1 MIYERIGILCLF
13 FKEYYIYN
21 MYTFHTLGFIY
32 IDCKYFL
39 DLLVVQQPSVDIGS
53 IQSTGRA
60 IGNYK
65 KPKHIENQ
73 KFFQVFLYAAYT
85 PMWPLVSRNYNKKVE
100 HACQCAITIF
110 QLR

>member
-1 MIYERIGILCLF
+1 MLYDLRKNSNIVSILQGIICIYIDRHPL
-13 FKEYYIYN
+13 Y
-21 MYTFHTLGFIY
+21 FIY
-32 IDCKYFL
+32 IDYEYFL

-53 IQSTGRA
+53 IQSTSRA

-85 PMWPLVSRNYNKKVE
+85 PMWPLVSRNYNKNSSM
-100 HACQCAITIF
+100 HANVQ
-110 QLR
+110 